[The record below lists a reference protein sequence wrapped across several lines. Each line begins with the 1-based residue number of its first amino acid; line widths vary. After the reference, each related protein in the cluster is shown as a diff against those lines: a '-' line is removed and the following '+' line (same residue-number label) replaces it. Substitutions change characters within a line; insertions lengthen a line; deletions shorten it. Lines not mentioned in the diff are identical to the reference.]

1 MDNID
6 PSASVD
12 DLATTTGRLLVRS
25 GIEIGH
31 TLEAMRAD
39 GDLVTAELEQ
49 GERIFLS
56 HVLHVDADA
65 GWFAVACSDS
75 KEANLALLASASTNI
90 ACNHRGAHYEFVA
103 PEPREMEHAGAA
115 AIRFR
120 LPVALLTM
128 QRRSRQ
134 RAPLP
139 PSVPLRCEIPWGRL
153 TLDAQVVDI
162 SLGGLGTLVYDPGV
176 HIEPGARLS
185 RVRIIHPER
194 RPVLVELEVRY
205 SVRITLR
212 DGRPAIRSGCRFV
225 GARKDLEDLIRLF
238 VTDLDAPP
246 PAA

>member
-1 MDNID
+1 MESID

-39 GDLVTAELEQ
+39 GDRVTAQLDQ
-49 GERIFLS
+49 GELMFLS
-56 HVLHVDADA
+56 HLLHVDADA
-65 GWFAVACSDS
+65 GWFALACSES
-75 KEANLALLASASTNI
+75 KEANLALLASVSTSM

-103 PEPREMEHAGAA
+103 REPRVTEHSGVA
-115 AIRFR
+115 AIRFA

-128 QRRSRQ
+128 QRRARQ
-134 RAPLP
+134 RSPLP
-139 PSVPLRCEIPWGRL
+139 PSVPLRCEIPWGTL
-153 TLDAQVVDI
+153 VLDAQVVDV
-162 SLGGLGTLVYDPGV
+162 SLGGVGTLVYDPGV
-176 HIEPGARLS
+176 QIEPGARLK

-238 VTDLDAPP
+238 VTDLDAPA
-246 PAA
+246 PA